1 MCIRDRP
8 KTLQIILRTDEI
20 SLDSEDNKPTDV
32 ETEKEHVSPL
42 RRMWNVLVKMWQAIV
57 SIFKER

>member
-1 MCIRDRP
+1 M
-8 KTLQIILRTDEI
+8 TLQIILRTDEI